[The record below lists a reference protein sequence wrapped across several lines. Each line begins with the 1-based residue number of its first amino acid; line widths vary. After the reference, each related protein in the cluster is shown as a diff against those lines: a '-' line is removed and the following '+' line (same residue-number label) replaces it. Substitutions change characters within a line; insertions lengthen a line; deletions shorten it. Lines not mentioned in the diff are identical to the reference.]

1 MRLINKN
8 SKRGIVNLFAD
19 FILSKIDKNENSIIQ
34 VSDVGSFYVI
44 NGITTSET
52 FLDINLIRDE
62 FTEKFQD
69 ILTSLEIKS
78 LNVIDIIKYNQEIGN
93 IEKGWVK
100 VNKHPF
106 IEEPEPL
113 SEISINSEFPYGHS
127 LNCGRLMVYY
137 THYMF
142 NQVYST
148 IMTNEVHF
156 FFSKKIDSNE
166 DFKIK
171 MEEYKNDESA
181 FIFVDPPYFDSDNS
195 YYGDYS
201 TKTGNDNVIKD
212 NTGMY
217 SYLAEYIKICKCKIM
232 IVVNNNEL
240 MTYIFKNYI
249 KSTYNITYQICS
261 KKTTHLVITNY

>member
-78 LNVIDIIKYNQEIGN
+78 LNVIDIIKYHQEIGN

-100 VNKHPF
+100 VNKIPF

-148 IMTNEVHF
+148 IMTDEVHF

-171 MEEYKNDESA
+171 IVTNK
-181 FIFVDPPYFDSDNS
+181 
-195 YYGDYS
+195 GLH
-201 TKTGNDNVIKD
+201 KD
-212 NTGMY
+212 
-217 SYLAEYIKICKCKIM
+217 I
-232 IVVNNNEL
+232 
-240 MTYIFKNYI
+240 I
-249 KSTYNITYQICS
+249 KSLILDLFDFDLEDFKTKVEGYNLIQDILDPTGEKPYLIQDR
-261 KKTTHLVITNY
+261 LEDVIVF

>member
-19 FILSKIDKNENSIIQ
+19 FILSKIDKNKNSIIQ
-34 VSDVGSFYVI
+34 VSDVGSFYVV

-52 FLDINLIRDE
+52 FLDLNSIRDE

-78 LNVIDIIKYNQEIGN
+78 LNVLDIIKYNQEIGN

-106 IEEPEPL
+106 VEEPEPL

-148 IMTNEVHF
+148 IMTDEVHF
-156 FFSKKIDSNE
+156 FFSKKIDTNE

-171 MEEYKNDESA
+171 IVTDK
-181 FIFVDPPYFDSDNS
+181 
-195 YYGDYS
+195 GLH
-201 TKTGNDNVIKD
+201 KD
-212 NTGMY
+212 
-217 SYLAEYIKICKCKIM
+217 I
-232 IVVNNNEL
+232 
-240 MTYIFKNYI
+240 I
-249 KSTYNITYQICS
+249 KSLILDLFDFDLQDF
-261 KKTTHLVITNY
+261 KTKVDGYDIIQDILDPMGEKPYLIQDRLEDVIVF

>member
-44 NGITTSET
+44 NGITTTET

-62 FTEKFQD
+62 FTEKFQG

-100 VNKHPF
+100 VNKIPF

-127 LNCGRLMVYY
+127 LNCGRLMLYY

-142 NQVYST
+142 NQMYST
-148 IMTNEVHF
+148 IMTDEVQLFFTRKLNE
-156 FFSKKIDSNE
+156 DE

-171 MEEYKNDESA
+171 VVPKSGLDKS
-181 FIFVDPPYFDSDNS
+181 
-195 YYGDYS
+195 
-201 TKTGNDNVIKD
+201 VIKSLILD
-212 NTGMY
+212 LFDFDLEDFKTKVEGYDLIQDILDPTGEKP
-217 SYLAEYIKICKCKIM
+217 YLIQDRLEDV
-232 IVVNNNEL
+232 IV
-240 MTYIFKNYI
+240 F
-249 KSTYNITYQICS
+249 
-261 KKTTHLVITNY
+261 

>member
-52 FLDINLIRDE
+52 FLDINSIRDE

-93 IEKGWVK
+93 IEKGWIK
-100 VNKHPF
+100 VNKIPF

-148 IMTNEVHF
+148 IMTDEVHF
-156 FFSKKIDSNE
+156 FFTKKIDSNE

-171 MEEYKNDESA
+171 VVTDK
-181 FIFVDPPYFDSDNS
+181 
-195 YYGDYS
+195 GLH
-201 TKTGNDNVIKD
+201 KD
-212 NTGMY
+212 
-217 SYLAEYIKICKCKIM
+217 I
-232 IVVNNNEL
+232 
-240 MTYIFKNYI
+240 I
-249 KSTYNITYQICS
+249 KSLILDVFNFDLEEFSS
-261 KKTTHLVITNY
+261 KVVSYDLTQDILDPMGEKPYLIQDRLEDVIVF

>member
-52 FLDINLIRDE
+52 FLDINSIRDE

-93 IEKGWVK
+93 IEKGWIK
-100 VNKHPF
+100 VNKIPF

-148 IMTNEVHF
+148 IMTDEVNF
-156 FFSKKIDSNE
+156 FFTKKIDSNE

-171 MEEYKNDESA
+171 VVTDKGLHKDIIKSLILDVFNFDLEE
-181 FIFVDPPYFDSDNS
+181 F
-195 YYGDYS
+195 S
-201 TKTGNDNVIKD
+201 TKMVSYDLTQDILDPMGEKPYLIQDRLEDVI
-212 NTGMY
+212 
-217 SYLAEYIKICKCKIM
+217 
-232 IVVNNNEL
+232 V
-240 MTYIFKNYI
+240 F
-249 KSTYNITYQICS
+249 
-261 KKTTHLVITNY
+261 

>member
-78 LNVIDIIKYNQEIGN
+78 LNVIDIIKYHQEIGN

-100 VNKHPF
+100 VNKIPF

-148 IMTNEVHF
+148 IMTDEVHF

-171 MEEYKNDESA
+171 IVTNK
-181 FIFVDPPYFDSDNS
+181 
-195 YYGDYS
+195 GLH
-201 TKTGNDNVIKD
+201 KD
-212 NTGMY
+212 
-217 SYLAEYIKICKCKIM
+217 I
-232 IVVNNNEL
+232 
-240 MTYIFKNYI
+240 I
-249 KSTYNITYQICS
+249 KSLLLDLFDFDLEDFKTKVEGYNLIQDILDPTGEKPYLIQDR
-261 KKTTHLVITNY
+261 LEDVIVF